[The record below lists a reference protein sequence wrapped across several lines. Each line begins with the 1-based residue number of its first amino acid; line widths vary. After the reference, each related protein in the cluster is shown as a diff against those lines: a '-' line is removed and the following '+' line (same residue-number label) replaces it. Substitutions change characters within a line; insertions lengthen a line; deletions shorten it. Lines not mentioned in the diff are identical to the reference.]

1 MKKISKY
8 LLLLLF
14 VLMMIIAPVSARA
27 GGGGGGSG
35 GSGGGGHSHHS
46 GSSSNT
52 YNPIASAIAISMML
66 GVFYMLKYSKIR
78 EMNKKT
84 KSNLKIA
91 YDKDDFWSEKELK
104 GKVKEVY
111 FIIQKAW
118 SKQDLDTL
126 KLYLTDCLYQQWAI
140 KIEWQKYRHEQNV
153 LTHIRLLSKDL
164 ILLYDDEDNSKDYFW
179 VAIEGY
185 MHDSTVVD
193 NEVINVNNETF
204 IEYWKFVRNSNSIL
218 LDDILQESQI
228 DEIT

>member
-8 LLLLLF
+8 LLLLLVIL
-14 VLMMIIAPVSARA
+14 VLVIIPVSARA

-35 GSGGGGHSHHS
+35 GSGGGGSHHS
-46 GSSSNT
+46 SSSSNT
-52 YNPIASAIAISMML
+52 YNPITSVVAISMII

-78 EMNKKT
+78 KMNKET
-84 KSNLKIA
+84 KSNLKNA
-91 YDKDDFWSEKELK
+91 YDKDDFWSERELK

-126 KLYLTDCLYQQWAI
+126 KLYLTDRLYQQWSI

-153 LTHIRLLSKDL
+153 LTHLRLLSKDL
-164 ILLYDDEDNSKDYFW
+164 ILLNDDEDDTKDYFW

-193 NEVINVNNETF
+193 DEVVNFNNETF
-204 IEYWKFVRNSNSIL
+204 IEYWKFVRNDNSIL
-218 LDDILQESQI
+218 LDDILQENQI
-228 DEIT
+228 DEVS